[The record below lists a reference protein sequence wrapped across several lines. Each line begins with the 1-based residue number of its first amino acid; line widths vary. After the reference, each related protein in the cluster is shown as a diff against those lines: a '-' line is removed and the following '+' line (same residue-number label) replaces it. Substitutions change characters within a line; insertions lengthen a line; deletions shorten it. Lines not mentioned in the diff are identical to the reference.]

1 MRLEVVQGV
10 LAWQD
15 SSALHADVCRRYEGL
30 LAERLDRIIEG
41 APDAPFAGP
50 VRALGPEGRRRLLT
64 APEAAHR
71 ISYRAPLLAA
81 FLPDAVCAESCR
93 EHDDMAPPGPVWTAL
108 GDHYYPAG
116 HRRTGE
122 PRAATFSWNADAELM
137 APRLAGRIPVDHFS
151 PWGARPGKPLPPLG
165 GETLRA
171 AVGKLEHALQGI
183 LDVHPP
189 AHELIT
195 TYVRVVVLWS
205 DGGPSLMQ
213 FSTERYVGRVVLSNV
228 EAEAVDAV
236 ALASAL
242 VHEATHS
249 FVYTLE
255 EWDPIV
261 PNRQG
266 SVTVQVVSPWT
277 GRKLGIHSF
286 VQACCVWLSLWQ
298 FFKRALER
306 DQFDPRRVEEEMQ
319 RSRAGFGK
327 PGLDEAI
334 AACTPHVSTTALAL
348 MRSMVEQARR
358 GTYD

>member
-1 MRLEVVQGV
+1 MPLEVVPAV
-10 LAWQD
+10 LSWNECSD
-15 SSALHADVCRRYEGL
+15 LHADLRRRYEQL
-30 LAERLDRIIEG
+30 LAERLERLADA
-41 APDAPFAGP
+41 APDPAFAGP
-50 VRALGPEGRRRLLT
+50 VRALGPDARRRLLT

-71 ISYRAPLLAA
+71 ITYRPTLLAS
-81 FLPDAVCAESCR
+81 FLPDAVRAEKR
-93 EHDDMAPPGPVWTAL
+93 RDGEAPDSPAAVWTAL
-108 GDHYYPAG
+108 GDRYFPAPG
-116 HRRTGE
+116 GDASAP
-122 PRAATFSWNADAELM
+122 PRAFSWRAEDAME
-137 APRLAGRIPVDHFS
+137 APRLAGTVPVDHFS
-151 PWGARPGKPLPPLG
+151 PWAARPGKPVPLLDDAA
-165 GETLRA
+165 LRA
-171 AVGKLEHALQGI
+171 VVGKLEEALRGVQA
-183 LDVHPP
+183 VRPA

-205 DGGPSLMQ
+205 DGGPSLVQ

-261 PNRQG
+261 PDRQG

-306 DQFDPRRVEEEMQ
+306 GRFEARRVEEEME
-319 RSRAGFGK
+319 RSRAGFAK
-327 PGLDEAI
+327 AGLDEAI
-334 AACTPHVSTTALAL
+334 TVCTPHLSPTALAL
-348 MRSMVEQARR
+348 MRRMVDEAR
-358 GTYD
+358 GGAYD